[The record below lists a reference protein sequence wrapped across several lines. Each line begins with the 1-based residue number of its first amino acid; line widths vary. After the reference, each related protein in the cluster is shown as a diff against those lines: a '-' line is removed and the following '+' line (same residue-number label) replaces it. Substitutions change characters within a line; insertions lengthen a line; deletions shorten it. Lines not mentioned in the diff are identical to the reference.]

1 VADHDEGHNR
11 RTFLKH
17 ATAIGIGGLAGR
29 GVYDVLD
36 TIVGPP
42 ERAVAA
48 GAVRRRQEQYLV
60 DNVEVILDNGV
71 TCAIP
76 PLHNDVFTA
85 KLNPDIKWTTSAL
98 KSAQTRLE
106 KALSTVEGPYTSN
119 AAGLTMVIGWGLP
132 FFRSYLPPTLMND
145 KLPVDLALSKKT
157 GTTQYAV
164 LDAIR
169 FPSDDP
175 KNVKL
180 EENDVM
186 FKMRSD
192 SADILRSVESKLFDN
207 PNSSAYIGDLFF
219 LTSKRIGFL
228 GRGFDK
234 VSIAKGMA
242 QTAGVR
248 GADMI
253 PNHAQL
259 MMGFTSTQTAALG
272 PDNIPSFETLKGVT
286 NQFPSGYFA
295 SGCAMHLSHIYED
308 LEKWYGILIADPEGG
323 YGTQVRQ
330 MFSPSTPVPGDH
342 GTVTLR
348 NGPDE
353 VVTQQDL
360 EKDVSEKRVVGHN
373 SALQQATRLAD
384 DVTDNYGRKRAKGT
398 AVPLR
403 EDFNTV
409 DDPFAWWRNY
419 PDPTEHTTAPDAG
432 KAGLHFVAF
441 VPASSKFHAARLAM
455 DGVLPDETN
464 LETKYGVAPGSAGI
478 NAALKASHRQNY
490 LIPPRAHR
498 SFPLV
503 ELLK

>member
-1 VADHDEGHNR
+1 VVDRDEGHNR
-11 RTFLKH
+11 RAFLRR
-17 ATAIGIGGLAGR
+17 AAAIGIGGLAGR
-29 GVYDVLD
+29 GVYDILD
-36 TIVGPP
+36 VIAGQP

-48 GAVRRRQEQYLV
+48 GPVRRRQEQYLV

-85 KLNPDIKWTTSAL
+85 KLNPKINWTTSAL
-98 KSAQTRLE
+98 KNAQSRVE
-106 KALSTVEGPYTSN
+106 KALSTVEAPYSSN

-132 FFRSYLPPTLMND
+132 FFNDYLPTTLKN
-145 KLPVDLALSKKT
+145 KLPVDVSLPKINGAP
-157 GTTQYAV
+157 QYAV

-169 FPSDDP
+169 FPSDPPDA
-175 KNVKL
+175 VL
-180 EENDVM
+180 EDNDVM

-234 VSIAKGMA
+234 VSIAKTLAMK
-242 QTAGVR
+242 AGVD
-248 GADMI
+248 GAEKI
-253 PNHAQL
+253 PDHAQL

-272 PDNIPSFETLKGVT
+272 PDNIPSFETLPGVT
-286 NQFPSGYFA
+286 NQFPNGYFA

-308 LEKWYGILIADPEGG
+308 LGKWYGILEADPEGG
-323 YGTQVRQ
+323 YDAQVAQ
-330 MFSPSTPVPGDH
+330 MFSPRTTVPGDH
-342 GTVTLR
+342 TTVTLR
-348 NGPDE
+348 NGPGD
-353 VVTQQDL
+353 VVTQDQLVEDA
-360 EKDVSEKRVVGHN
+360 KVKGVVGHN
-373 SALQQATRLAD
+373 SALQQATRLGT
-384 DVTDNYGRKRAKGT
+384 DVVDNYGRKRTKGT

-419 PDPTEHTTAPDAG
+419 PDSTEHTSPGGA
-432 KAGLHFVAF
+432 AGLHFVAF

-455 DGVLPDETN
+455 DGVLPDGTN
-464 LETKYGVAPGSAGI
+464 LTTDYGMDPGLAGI
-478 NAALKASHRQNY
+478 NAALRTSHRQNY